1 MKVTVFAK
9 KRESSD
15 GRKFTTYIA
24 KLHKKDG
31 SEVTTAVKFREEAG
45 QPDPKG
51 CPCIIDVDKKDCNFV
66 VKNVTTKNGD
76 PAVSNTLWVSKWTK
90 SKEEY
95 RDTSMDDFV

>member
-9 KRESSD
+9 ERESSD

-24 KLHKKDG
+24 KLQKKDG
-31 SEVTTAVKFREEAG
+31 SKVTTTVKFREGAG
-45 QPDPKG
+45 NPDPKG
-51 CPCIIDVDKKDCNFV
+51 CPCIIDVDKKDCNYV
-66 VKNVTTKNGD
+66 V
-76 PAVSNTLWVSKWTK
+76 VSNTLWVSKWTK